1 MKPSII
7 FFKRGTK
14 VILTNLKER
23 NSDLCV
29 TKSYHSGSKTQEK
42 SHFGSFKNHFF
53 SHSVFNKLSSL
64 RSQCCKMRHF
74 LVIFKH
80 CVRLFFK
87 WQVHE
92 NICIF
97 ELNNARKERICIKSE
112 LMLTSIYK
120 NAILAVIQRLI

>member
-29 TKSYHSGSKTQEK
+29 TKSYHSGSNYPQK
-42 SHFGSFKNHFF
+42 SHFTNFIIQFFTKSVLNH
-53 SHSVFNKLSSL
+53 HSSL

-74 LVIFKH
+74 LMIFKH
-80 CVRLFFK
+80 CVWLFFK

>member
-53 SHSVFNKLSSL
+53 SQSVFNQLSSL

-74 LVIFKH
+74 LMIFKH
-80 CVRLFFK
+80 CVWLFSNGKFMR
-87 WQVHE
+87 
-92 NICIF
+92 ISAF
-97 ELNNARKERICIKSE
+97 LNWTNARKERICIKSE